1 VAKQEQRHQSSGEV
15 RPTLEIAANNETRA
29 IRWLN
34 GPCVPSLVLGL
45 GLFLCTACG
54 HAARTEEARSA
65 LDVGDAER
73 ALALYNEELDVDSK
87 ADLPSDPGAD
97 DTLLVLD
104 RSMILQQLSDYKL
117 SARDL
122 EYADKQIEV
131 LDFTRS
137 TVDDISRYIF
147 SDDSGEYKAPP
158 YEKLMINTMN
168 MVNYLVRGDLNGAK
182 IEARR
187 FTVMQDYLQQ
197 SESAQ
202 AAMLGA
208 GSYLAGFIFEHS
220 NEPQTAL
227 RYYDEA
233 LQYETFSTL
242 RSPIVR
248 LASKANYRTPRLQA
262 IIDAKKA
269 TDDADDKD
277 SAELLV
283 VLNYGRVP
291 AKVALRLPVG
301 LALVR
306 AGSHVRPFDA
316 NRANS
321 LAAQGLV
328 TWVNFPTLGK
338 PRGSRQSAGVEVD
351 DRSLPLDG
359 VALDS
364 LAVKA
369 WNEGEGAVIASAIT
383 RMISRVV
390 AGQVANKVGG
400 NDGVGLLLSL
410 ATQASLTAADTPDT
424 RSWATLPAR
433 MSFTRLRVPA
443 GQHQIKMQVGSR
455 TLERTLNLKP
465 GGWAALNLTVLR

>member
-1 VAKQEQRHQSSGEV
+1 MGTTNVLPVVSVRRAKRSHVVAQAGGA
-15 RPTLEIAANNETRA
+15 LA
-29 IRWLN
+29 
-34 GPCVPSLVLGL
+34 
-45 GLFLCTACG
+45 LCLACG

-65 LDVGDAER
+65 LDAGDPKR
-73 ALALYNEELDVDSK
+73 ALELYNDELEVASK
-87 ADLPSDPGAD
+87 ADLPAAPDGD

-104 RSMILQQLSDYKL
+104 RSMILQQLADYKF
-117 SARDL
+117 SSRDL

-137 TVDDISRYIF
+137 TVDDISRYVF

-168 MVNYLVRGDLNGAK
+168 MVNYLVRGDLSGAK

-187 FTVMQDYLQQ
+187 FSVMQDYLAE
-197 SESAQ
+197 SESSQ
-202 AAMLGA
+202 VAMLGA
-208 GSYLAGFIFEHS
+208 GSYLAGFIFEQS

-233 LQYETFSTL
+233 LSYGSFATL
-242 RSPIVR
+242 REPIVR
-248 LASKANYRTPRLQA
+248 LANKASYRTPRLKDMIA
-262 IIDAKKA
+262 DAQP
-269 TDDADDKD
+269 TEETTD
-277 SAELLV
+277 SAEVLV
-283 VLNYGRVP
+283 ILSYGRVP

-306 AGSHVRPFDA
+306 AGDHIRPFDA
-316 NRANS
+316 QRANS

-338 PRGSRQSAGVEVD
+338 PRGTYQTAAVEVD
-351 DRSLPLDG
+351 NDTQPLDG
-359 VALDS
+359 VNVDS

-383 RMISRVV
+383 RMITRVV

-400 NDGVGLLLSL
+400 DDGVGLLLSL

-433 MSFTRLRVPA
+433 MSFARLRVPA
-443 GQHQIKMQVGSR
+443 GTHKITMRIGSQ
-455 TLERTLNLKP
+455 TVERTLDLAP
-465 GGWAALNLTVLR
+465 GGWAALNLTILR

>member
-1 VAKQEQRHQSSGEV
+1 M
-15 RPTLEIAANNETRA
+15 RPTSGYGLHRGSRFAA
-29 IRWLN
+29 
-34 GPCVPSLVLGL
+34 CVLALASSV
-45 GLFLCTACG
+45 ACG

-73 ALALYNEELDVDSK
+73 ALELYNEELEVESK
-87 ADLPSDPGAD
+87 SELPSEPDGD

-104 RSMILQQLSDYKL
+104 RSMILQQLADYKL
-117 SARDL
+117 SSRDL

-131 LDFTRS
+131 LDFTRT

-187 FTVMQDYLQQ
+187 FTVMQDYLAQ

-208 GSYLAGFIFEHS
+208 GSYLAGFIFEKS
-220 NEPQTAL
+220 SEPQTAL

-233 LQYETFSTL
+233 LAYDDFATL
-242 RSPIVR
+242 HDPIVR
-248 LASKANYRTPRLQA
+248 LAAKANYRTPGLREVLA
-262 IIDAKKA
+262 SASSSA
-269 TDDADDKD
+269 PTPSDDE
-277 SAELLV
+277 SAEVLV
-283 VLNYGRVP
+283 VLSYGRVP

-306 AGSHVRPFDA
+306 AGDYIRPHDA
-316 NRANS
+316 QRANS

-338 PRGSRQSAGVEVD
+338 PKGSYQNIQIQVDGHAQSTDGVEVD
-351 DRSLPLDG
+351 E
-359 VALDS
+359 

-383 RMISRVV
+383 RMITRVV

-400 NDGVGLLLSL
+400 DDGVGLLLSL

-433 MSFTRLRVPA
+433 MSFARVRVPA
-443 GQHQIKMQVGSR
+443 GKHEVAMKVGNKTIAQ
-455 TLERTLNLKP
+455 TLDLTA
-465 GGWAALNLTVLR
+465 GGWAVLNLTLLR

>member
-1 VAKQEQRHQSSGEV
+1 LGATNLNPMGEG
-15 RPTLEIAANNETRA
+15 RLRTSRSRRSALFA
-29 IRWLN
+29 LL
-34 GPCVPSLVLGL
+34 CVCAG
-45 GLFLCTACG
+45 CG
-54 HAARTEEARSA
+54 HAARTEEARTA
-65 LDVGDAER
+65 LDVGDPER
-73 ALALYNEELDVDSK
+73 ALTLYNEELEVDSK
-87 ADLPSDPGAD
+87 ADLPAARGGD

-104 RSMILQQLSDYKL
+104 RSMILQQLKDHKL
-117 SARDL
+117 SSRDL

-131 LDFTRS
+131 LDFSRS
-137 TVDDISRYIF
+137 TIDDISRYVF

-168 MVNYLVRGDLNGAK
+168 MVNYLARGDLVGAK

-187 FTVMQDYLQQ
+187 FTVMQDYLAE
-197 SESAQ
+197 SESEQ

-208 GSYLAGFIFEHS
+208 GSYLAGFVFEHGH
-220 NEPQTAL
+220 EPQTAL

-233 LQYETFSTL
+233 LSYGDFPSLKEA
-242 RSPIVR
+242 IVR
-248 LASKANYRTPRLQA
+248 LAAQSNYRGKHLAAVLENASTP
-262 IIDAKKA
+262 
-269 TDDADDKD
+269 TDDAE
-277 SAELLV
+277 SAEVLV
-283 VLNYGRVP
+283 ILSYGRVP

-306 AGSHVRPFDA
+306 AGDHIRPYDA
-316 NRANS
+316 QRANS

-338 PRGSRQSAGVEVD
+338 PKGSYQTAQVQVDNAAQPMDGVEI
-351 DRSLPLDG
+351 
-359 VALDS
+359 DS

-383 RMISRVV
+383 RMITRVV

-400 NDGVGLLLSL
+400 DDGVGLLLSL

-433 MSFTRLRVPA
+433 MSFARFRVPA
-443 GQHQIKMQVGSR
+443 GKHEVKMQIGSQSVAR
-455 TLERTLNLKP
+455 TLDLAP
-465 GGWAALNLTVLR
+465 GGWTALNLTVLR